1 MVSFLDMTPAELD
14 ELPDT
19 IEPLTAV
26 ELRSLVLALEGD
38 TFAPESLYDHG
49 LATATGKLDR
59 MLDEVRVKI
68 SRARRGLTMEGAP
81 E

>member
-1 MVSFLDMTPAELD
+1 MVSFLEMTPAELD

-26 ELRSLVLALEGD
+26 ELRALVLALDGD
-38 TFAPESLYDHG
+38 TFAPDSIYDKGVTSATDKLY
-49 LATATGKLDR
+49 R

-68 SRARRGLTMEGAP
+68 SRTRRGLPMEIPA

>member
-1 MVSFLDMTPAELD
+1 MVSFLDMAPAELD

-26 ELRSLVLALEGD
+26 ELRSLVLALDGD
-38 TFAPESLYDHG
+38 TFAPGSLYAQG

>member
-26 ELRSLVLALEGD
+26 ELRSLALALEGD
-38 TFAPESLYDHG
+38 TFAPGSLYDHG
-49 LATATGKLDR
+49 LATATGKVDR

>member
-1 MVSFLDMTPAELD
+1 MVSFLEMTPAELA

-26 ELRSLVLALEGD
+26 ELRALVLALDGD
-38 TFAPESLYDHG
+38 TFAPDSIYDKG
-49 LATATGKLDR
+49 MTSATDKLDR

-68 SRARRGLTMEGAP
+68 SRARRSVNVNTAAD
-81 E
+81 

>member
-1 MVSFLDMTPAELD
+1 MVSFLNMTPAELD

-26 ELRSLVLALEGD
+26 ELRSLVLALDGD
-38 TFAPESLYDHG
+38 TFAPGSLYDKG
-49 LATATGKLDR
+49 MASATGKLDR